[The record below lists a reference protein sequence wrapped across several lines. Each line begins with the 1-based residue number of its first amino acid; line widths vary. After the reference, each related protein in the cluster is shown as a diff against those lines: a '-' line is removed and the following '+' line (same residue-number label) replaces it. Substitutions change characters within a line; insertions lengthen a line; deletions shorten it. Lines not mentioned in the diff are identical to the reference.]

1 MESPQNIK
9 KRLKSVDN
17 INKITK
23 AMEMVAATKM
33 RKSQEIALASRPYA
47 FAALDFLAT
56 ISSLDEKLPEL
67 FKKRNVKKVL
77 FVLVSSDKGLAGAFN
92 SSVFKKFEQHLS
104 LTNFEDDE
112 GNENVGG
119 ENSSKLVR
127 DKKEKYKEW
136 KKEEH
141 LYIAVGEKAFNYL
154 TKKGFNVIK
163 KFIAVGDYT
172 TTEQVRPLVDFLVQ
186 GYLRGG
192 DEKKWPASNASGVA
206 NAGWDR
212 VVIVSTHFR
221 SALKQEPHVRRIL
234 PIDFDHIADTI
245 KQIIPERGK
254 FADLIKEHHITFIP
268 VKSKLKQYLIEPSPK
283 EVLEKLAR
291 HLFFIQV
298 YHLILEANASE
309 HSARRMAM
317 KTASDN
323 ASDLGE
329 ALNLQYNKSRQSR
342 ITTEISEISAG
353 AEALN

>member
-9 KRLKSVDN
+9 KRQKSVDN

-23 AMEMVAATKM
+23 AMEMVAVTKM
-33 RKSQEIALASRPYA
+33 RKSQEIALLSRPYV

-56 ISSLDEKLPEL
+56 ISCLDQELPEL

-92 SSVFKKFEQHLS
+92 SSVFRKFEQHMKEGPKGRP
-104 LTNFEDDE
+104 EDYVHE
-112 GNENVGG
+112 E
-119 ENSSKLVR
+119 KL
-127 DKKEKYKEW
+127 YA
-136 KKEEH
+136 
-141 LYIAVGEKAFNYL
+141 AVGEKAFNYL
-154 TKKGFNVIK
+154 FKKGFNVLQ
-163 KFIAVGDYT
+163 KFTSVGDYT
-172 TTEQVRPLVDFLVQ
+172 TTDQVKPLVDFLVK
-186 GYLRGG
+186 GYME
-192 DEKKWPASNASGVA
+192 EK
-206 NAGWDR
+206 WDR

-234 PIDFDHIADTI
+234 PIDFTHIKDTV
-245 KQIIPERGK
+245 QEIIPERGK
-254 FADLIKEHHITFIP
+254 FAELIKEHQISF
-268 VKSKLKQYLIEPSPK
+268 VSDEKKLKEYLVEPSSK
-283 EVLEKLAR
+283 EVLQKLAE

-323 ASDLGE
+323 ASDLGS

>member
-1 MESPQNIK
+1 MDSPQNIK
-9 KRLKSVDN
+9 KRVKSVNN

-56 ISSLDEKLPEL
+56 VSSLDQKLPEL
-67 FKKRNVKKVL
+67 FEVREVKKVL

-92 SSVFKKFEQHLS
+92 SSVFRKFEQHLKI
-104 LTNFEDDE
+104 E
-112 GNENVGG
+112 
-119 ENSSKLVR
+119 
-127 DKKEKYKEW
+127 
-136 KKEEH
+136 KEEWAKEEKF
-141 LYIAVGEKAFNYL
+141 YIAVGEKSCNYL
-154 TKKGFNVIK
+154 EKKGLNVIQ
-163 KFIAVGDYT
+163 KFNAVGDYT
-172 TTEQVRPLVDFLVQ
+172 TPEQVHPISDFIVK
-186 GYLRGG
+186 GFI
-192 DEKKWPASNASGVA
+192 EKKW
-206 NAGWDR
+206 DR
-212 VVIVSTHFR
+212 VIVVSTHFR

-234 PIDFDHIADTI
+234 PIDFDHIKETVQ
-245 KQIIPERGK
+245 QIIPERGK
-254 FADLIKEHHITFIP
+254 FAELIKEHQITFVP
-268 VKSKLKQYLIEPSPK
+268 DRMRLKRFLIEPSSK
-283 EVLEKLAR
+283 KVLQQLGE
-291 HLFFIQV
+291 HLFFIQF

-329 ALNLQYNKSRQSR
+329 KLNLQYNKSRQSK